1 MHNTSLQ
8 IRLTLILAL
17 LVGAAGSSRGG
28 TSIAVNFSGRGVNN
42 DFGTGAFLAT
52 GETAGVVPQV
62 HWNNVDVNG
71 GNPDTGTTLGLFDSG
86 YNFTT
91 AVTTLLES
99 NSSTTPATV
108 GVMVVA

>member
-1 MHNTSLQ
+1 MRVPVMHNTSLQ
-8 IRLTLILAL
+8 IRLALILAL

-71 GNPDTGTTLGLFDSG
+71 GNPDTGTT
-86 YNFTT
+86 
-91 AVTTLLES
+91 
-99 NSSTTPATV
+99 
-108 GVMVVA
+108 